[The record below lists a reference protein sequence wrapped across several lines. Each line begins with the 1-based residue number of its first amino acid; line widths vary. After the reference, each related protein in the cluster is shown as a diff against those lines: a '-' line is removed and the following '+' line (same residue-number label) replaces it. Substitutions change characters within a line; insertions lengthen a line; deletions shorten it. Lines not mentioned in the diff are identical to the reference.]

1 MPMDGEHSTTLT
13 PRDEEDE
20 EELGRRFWLRLFGV
34 IAAIGVILGIALV
47 IFWRALYAWGFLGA
61 VLVLSVIL
69 VLWGWIYDRRH
80 PRHSRS

>member
-1 MPMDGEHSTTLT
+1 MDGEQSTTLT
-13 PRDEEDE
+13 SRDEED

-69 VLWGWIYDRRH
+69 VLWGWIDDRRH

>member
-1 MPMDGEHSTTLT
+1 MDGEQSTTLT
-13 PRDEEDE
+13 SRDEED